1 MGVFSYLNIKKPAS
15 LIWKAF
21 SPSRDVGEG
30 QGSSSDLSSHVNKA
44 QSLLCSPG
52 QSNYCSLREWFI

>member
-30 QGSSSDLSSHVNKA
+30 QGSSSDLSSAIKS

-52 QSNYCSLREWFI
+52 